1 MGAIRELTARAQ
13 EMNTSHLDSCAME
26 LNQLSDGYNLMN
38 NMLMPD
44 SEKLAGIMDNLYL
57 KESAG
62 GQHPL

>member
-1 MGAIRELTARAQ
+1 
-13 EMNTSHLDSCAME
+13 
-26 LNQLSDGYNLMN
+26 
-38 NMLMPD
+38 MPD